1 MKKLVLLS
9 ICMAGVM
16 MACTN
21 KGKTGAGDGVDSDS
35 VAMDSMEIVEEVDT
49 TPMPMFVYIQNPKDM
64 MMLYSEGDS
73 IEDNF
78 RRNRALY
85 TKLINEKNKCLGIQ
99 YIGEQLKDPDGD
111 DASRGE
117 IHGRDDIPAAG
128 MKYAFTDEKFN
139 ARNIGGMYVAV
150 TDEYLASRKLIDMGH
165 LNGNNSL
172 PKDVVKKL
180 EAQYKMKASRSM
192 LTKKGNKYGY
202 GVLQFAGK
210 YKTVKENDEKYDKC
224 LALEVI
230 TDGDKVYSIPV
241 EGYLIDGQP
250 TWHVDDDGEYYPSDI
265 ILFEAP
271 DSTLE
276 VTFIK
281 WAPESCTTGMYFVR
295 DGKMSQLTYTM
306 YQSMID
312 EGEPLWRK
320 DIAQMTKLYEA
331 FSPENKKHKF
341 CKYRWLDI
349 DDDGK
354 QEMWLRAEDDKHGA
368 LFTRVGGKWKMMAV
382 EDGDE
387 NTLDEILPEGLAI
400 WWRDFDEKQK
410 K

>member
-1 MKKLVLLS
+1 
-9 ICMAGVM
+9 MAGVM

-21 KGKTGAGDGVDSDS
+21 KGKTGQGDGSDSDS
-35 VAMDSMEIVEEVDT
+35 VAMDSMEIVEEADT
-49 TPMPMFVYIQNPKDM
+49 TPKPMFIYIRNPKDM

-117 IHGRDDIPAAG
+117 IHGREDIPAAG
-128 MKYAFTDEKFN
+128 LQYAFTDQKFN
-139 ARNIGGMYVAV
+139 ASRMGGMYVAV
-150 TDEYLASRKLIDMGH
+150 ADEYLASRKLIDMGH
-165 LNGNNSL
+165 IDVRKSL
-172 PKDVVKKL
+172 PKDVIKKL
-180 EAQYKMKASRSM
+180 EAQYKMKHENST
-192 LTKKGNKYGY
+192 LVKQGNKYSY

-210 YKTVKENDEKYDKC
+210 YRTVKEYGEKVNKC

-230 TDGDKVYSIPV
+230 MAGDKVYSFPV
-241 EGYLIDGQP
+241 EGHIIDGQP
-250 TWHVDDDGEYYPSDI
+250 TWHADDDGEYYASDI
-265 ILFEAP
+265 TLFEAP

-276 VTFIK
+276 VAFIK
-281 WAPESCTTGMYFVR
+281 WAPESCTTGMFYIR
-295 DGKMSQLTYTM
+295 DGKMTQQIYT
-306 YQSMID
+306 IFHALND
-312 EGEPLWRK
+312 EDEPLWRK

-341 CKYRWLDI
+341 VKYRWI
-349 DDDGK
+349 DVNDDNK
-354 QEMWLRAEDDKHGA
+354 DEIWLRAEDDKHGA
-368 LFTRVGGKWKMMAV
+368 LFTRVGGKWKLMAA
-382 EDGDE
+382 EDGAE
-387 NTLDEILPEGLAI
+387 NTLDEILPEGIAI
-400 WWRDFDEKQK
+400 WWRDFSDKQK

>member
-1 MKKLVLLS
+1 
-9 ICMAGVM
+9 MAGVM

-21 KGKTGAGDGVDSDS
+21 KGKTAQGDATDSDS
-35 VAMDSMEIVEEVDT
+35 VAMDSLEIVEELDT
-49 TPMPMFVYIQNPKDM
+49 TPKPMFIYIHNPKDM
-64 MMLYSEGDS
+64 MMLYSEDDS
-73 IEDNF
+73 IENSF

-117 IHGRDDIPAAG
+117 IHGREDIPAAG
-128 MKYAFTDEKFN
+128 LKYAFTDEKFN
-139 ARNIGGMYVAV
+139 AHNMGGMYVVVA
-150 TDEYLASRKLIDMGH
+150 DEYLASRKLIDMRN
-165 LNGNNSL
+165 LDVRKSL
-172 PKDVVKKL
+172 PQNVIKKL
-180 EAQYKMKASRSM
+180 EAQYKMKHQNSTLS
-192 LTKKGNKYGY
+192 KVGNKYSY

-210 YKTVKENDEKYDKC
+210 YRTVKEYGEKVDKC

-230 TDGDKVYSIPV
+230 MDGDKFYSFPV

-250 TWHVDDDGEYYPSDI
+250 TWHADDDGEYYASDVT
-265 ILFEAP
+265 LFEAP

-276 VTFIK
+276 VAFIK
-281 WAPESCTTGMYFVR
+281 WAPESCTTGMYYIR
-295 DGKMSQLTYTM
+295 DGKMIQQKYTI
-306 YQSMID
+306 YHALND
-312 EGEPLWRK
+312 EDEPLWRK

-354 QEMWLRAEDDKHGA
+354 YEMWLRAEDDKHGA
-368 LFTRVGGKWKMMAV
+368 LFTRVGGKWKMMAA

-387 NTLDEILPEGLAI
+387 NTLDEILPEGIAI
-400 WWRDFDEKQK
+400 WWRDFSDKQK